1 MSAGAAIG
9 IGHNGGPGTASGFR
23 THCWTQA
30 RRELLGARL
39 PTEVVRLQ
47 LRRAKALGLDYKTYA
62 GVRATTGRDLVAFLY
77 SSNALGVF
85 RPGQA
90 VPAPEAA
97 RIAASAA
104 AAHLGGSPGVPL
116 DVLARQIGAAS
127 ARRLP
132 AFGASWSEM
141 RQEMKHW
148 LRAQDLPGDA
158 VLMIG
163 ETAHEREMMTAGGL
177 AGFVSGQAFFA
188 GVADA
193 I

>member
-1 MSAGAAIG
+1 MAG
-9 IGHNGGPGTASGFR
+9 IGHNGGPGMGSGFR
-23 THCWTQA
+23 AHCWSVA

-39 PTEVVRLQ
+39 PVEVVRLQ
-47 LRRAKALGLDYKTYA
+47 VRRAKSLGLDFKTYA

-85 RPGQA
+85 RRGEA
-90 VPAPEAA
+90 VPVLEAG
-97 RIAASAA
+97 RIAAVAA
-104 AAHLGGSPGVPL
+104 SPHLGCAPGLAP
-116 DVLARQIGAAS
+116 DVLARQIGAVSGRELAV
-127 ARRLP
+127 
-132 AFGASWSEM
+132 FGASWSAM
-141 RQEMKHW
+141 RDEMKSW
-148 LRAQDLPGDA
+148 LRAQGLPGDA

-193 I
+193 V

>member
-1 MSAGAAIG
+1 MTGAGAIG
-9 IGHNGGPGTASGFR
+9 IGHNGGPGPGSGFR
-23 THCWTQA
+23 THCWSVA
-30 RRELLGARL
+30 RRDLLGARL
-39 PTEVVRLQ
+39 PIEVVRLQ
-47 LRRAKALGLDYKTYA
+47 LRRAQALGLNYKTYA

-85 RPGQA
+85 RAGQP

-104 AAHLGGSPGVPL
+104 QPHLGCAPGVPVQL
-116 DVLARQIGAAS
+116 GQQIHAVS
-127 ARRLP
+127 ARALP
-132 AFGASWSEM
+132 PFGASWSAM
-141 RQEMKHW
+141 RHEMKHW
-148 LRAQDLPGDA
+148 LRAQGLPGDA

-193 I
+193 F

>member
-1 MSAGAAIG
+1 MAG
-9 IGHNGGPGTASGFR
+9 IGHNGGPGPVCGFR
-23 THCWTQA
+23 THAWTVA

-39 PTEVVRLQ
+39 PIEVVRMQ
-47 LRRAKALGLDYKTYA
+47 VRRARELGLDYKTYA

-85 RPGQA
+85 RRGAP
-90 VPAPEAA
+90 VPEAEA
-97 RIAASAA
+97 RRIAAIRAA
-104 AAHLGGSPGVPL
+104 PHLGCAPGLSP
-116 DVLARQIGAAS
+116 DVLGRQIRAVS
-127 ARRLP
+127 ARDLAP
-132 AFGASWSEM
+132 FGSSWSAM
-141 RQEMKHW
+141 RDEMKAW
-148 LRAQDLPGDA
+148 LRAQGLPGDA

-177 AGFVSGQAFFA
+177 AGFMAGRTFFA